1 MPRITRAAIMDGF
14 APPVPESWKG
24 ERKWAPDG
32 MADILEQGLQ
42 LNVDAGY
49 WCDRER
55 DASGRSLVTMRS
67 GRVAMS
73 DVLANAKVVA
83 ALIATQRD
91 DDWVNNDLV
100 LHAMK
105 ALDLRYRGRLSGT
118 ADIFIQGIW
127 AGHESSKLR
136 QVYKYFLLLVKKSKW
151 SDHRLLNEL
160 KEQWMNLH
168 GAPAPGDD
176 VSVDS
181 QSRSASPA
189 TGPSEHL
196 VSPADSR
203 YQSPPRT
210 RTTPPG
216 TPPSSATRSLV
227 FPAETHSQAT
237 ADTEAAPESIAGD
250 ADTEAKPECPPG
262 AESGTME
269 IAPGSG
275 PECSPAS
282 GSTSSW
288 SAEPKAGEMSTEDML
303 RQIGAG
309 TFNYNCT
316 ASEQARWI
324 VATAKKERKARQAA
338 PPPAAPQASPL
349 PAARRPEP
357 PPTPAGL
364 DGRILSL
371 TCLDA
376 TDHVGHKHQIAQ
388 RKKIFRKPA
397 ICFKVRQGEKRYDPE
412 ADTTDDDG
420 LKIFK
425 KPASFRRDCL
435 RQDTLSD
442 MLSDVMP
449 SDIEDGGADQ
459 DGNTQEETPRLHRD
473 LSGRRRLTGKK
484 TGRPVCQMYSRKR
497 KAPTAEAKSKTATP
511 QAKGKSKTAAEAK
524 SRSEEQDGDAGNAA
538 RKGKELSSMTTP
550 KADEKSKTATAQA
563 KGKSKP
569 ATPKA
574 KGQGKQKGQNK
585 SETIVPHDKERVTRL
600 LNMFGAQAGSAA
612 DGCREAAAVTA
623 SRSMQYNRPLYR
635 VFYNQKAFVQITPA
649 RYGGCELATQDV
661 CFLFKMLCRAG
672 ASKEAVESIKKS
684 SEFSQALF
692 RGTESPDF
700 SLSSAAAD

>member
-14 APPVPESWKG
+14 RSPPVPESWKG

-42 LNVDAGY
+42 INVDAG
-49 WCDRER
+49 DRER
-55 DASGRSLVTMRS
+55 DASGRPLVTMRS

-105 ALDLRYRGRLSGT
+105 ALDLRYRGRLSET
-118 ADIFIQGIW
+118 ADIFRQGIW
-127 AGHESSKLR
+127 AGHEISKLR
-136 QVYKYFLLLVKKSKW
+136 QIYKYFLLLVKKSKW
-151 SDHRLLNEL
+151 PDYRQLNEL
-160 KEQWMNLH
+160 KEQWVNLH

-227 FPAETHSQAT
+227 FPAETHSQAA

-397 ICFKVRQGEKRYDPE
+397 AFFKVRQQGEKRYDPE
-412 ADTTDDDG
+412 ANHESEDDPTDDDG

-484 TGRPVCQMYSRKR
+484 KGRPVGEMHPEGYSRKR

-524 SRSEEQDGDAGNAA
+524 SRSEEKRRRRRQRRKEGASDDNSESRSEEQDSNGASKREEQAGNAESKREEQDGSA
-538 RKGKELSSMTTP
+538 ECTGMCHVSSP
-550 KADEKSKTATAQA
+550 KAHGEVKR
-563 KGKSKP
+563 KP
-569 ATPKA
+569 LKNHFICSW
-574 KGQGKQKGQNK
+574 GLVQKH
-585 SETIVPHDKERVTRL
+585 TI
-600 LNMFGAQAGSAA
+600 SAA
-612 DGCREAAAVTA
+612 PETPTIHVAYHLKAEIL
-623 SRSMQYNRPLYR
+623 LYTHR
-635 VFYNQKAFVQITPA
+635 
-649 RYGGCELATQDV
+649 
-661 CFLFKMLCRAG
+661 
-672 ASKEAVESIKKS
+672 
-684 SEFSQALF
+684 
-692 RGTESPDF
+692 
-700 SLSSAAAD
+700 